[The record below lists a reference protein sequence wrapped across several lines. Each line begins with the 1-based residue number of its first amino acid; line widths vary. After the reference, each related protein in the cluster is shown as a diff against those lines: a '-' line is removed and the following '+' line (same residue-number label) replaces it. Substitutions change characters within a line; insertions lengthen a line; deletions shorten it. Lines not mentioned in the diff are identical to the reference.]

1 MSLLEVKNVRKIYS
15 TRFSGNKVVAL
26 SDVNMTVEEGEF
38 VAIMGESGSGKTTL
52 LNIIA
57 AMDDA
62 TSGDIFLNGTN
73 IKDIKEHKLA
83 EFRRREFGFVFQEFN
98 LLDTF
103 SIGDNIRLPL
113 VLDDHKSKEIDDIVI
128 PLAGKLGIKEILDK
142 YPYEVSGGEKQRA
155 ACCRA
160 VVMKPKLL
168 LADEPTGSL
177 DSKSTGEVLHLLE
190 ELHASGQ
197 TILLVTHSVKAASHA
212 SRVLFIKDGEVYH
225 QLYRG
230 DLSNHEFYNRI
241 SDSLQVLLGGR

>member
-62 TSGDIFLNGTN
+62 TSGDVFLNGTN
-73 IKDIKEHKLA
+73 INEIKEHKLA

-113 VLDDHKSKEIDDIVI
+113 VLDDHKPKEIDDIVI

-241 SDSLQVLLGGR
+241 SDSLQVVLGGR

>member
-57 AMDDA
+57 VMDDA
-62 TSGDIFLNGTN
+62 ASGDIFLNGTN
-73 IKDIKEHKLA
+73 IKEIKEHKLA

>member
-73 IKDIKEHKLA
+73 IKEIKEHKLA

-230 DLSNHEFYNRI
+230 ALSNHEFYNRI

>member
-142 YPYEVSGGEKQRA
+142 YPY
-155 ACCRA
+155 
-160 VVMKPKLL
+160 
-168 LADEPTGSL
+168 
-177 DSKSTGEVLHLLE
+177 
-190 ELHASGQ
+190 
-197 TILLVTHSVKAASHA
+197 
-212 SRVLFIKDGEVYH
+212 
-225 QLYRG
+225 
-230 DLSNHEFYNRI
+230 
-241 SDSLQVLLGGR
+241 